1 MRGDDAVEGI
11 LIVGPFDDRV
21 VALVH
26 LAGHVANV
34 SFVEGIEEVAHLGH
48 AVSHGVAEQLRSAE
62 TAHSLFEAGLQ
73 GEGFGV
79 EVEVESEGPG

>member
-1 MRGDDAVEGI
+1 
-11 LIVGPFDDRV
+11 
-21 VALVH
+21 
-26 LAGHVANV
+26 V